1 MGRIESTQAG
11 QANCKSKGSEESSIF
26 GSVLGSRASIILQA
40 LKHTPPRNPTP
51 NVSPATYFGAQ
62 RPAFSGDHMVDT
74 PGQANVN
81 YGMDQRADPDVPRQA
96 APVGPY
102 PGMDTPGPT
111 FCQPDRYRSVYRM
124 LDNAYWRCNDSTEKN
139 STMDLAVDSLNGA
152 RSLCVK

>member
-11 QANCKSKGSEESSIF
+11 QVNCKSKGSEESSIF

-81 YGMDQRADPDVPRQA
+81 YGMDQRADSDVPRQA

-111 FCQPDRYRSVYRM
+111 FCQPGQIQVG
-124 LDNAYWRCNDSTEKN
+124 
-139 STMDLAVDSLNGA
+139 VPDSLQRVLA
-152 RSLCVK
+152 LQQFDRKEL